1 MALHERRED
10 VIKRLARIE
19 GHVRGILRM
28 IDEDKECP
36 DILLQLAAVREAV
49 NKVGRIVLEDHVEIC
64 IAQAVKEGKGDR
76 AMLELKDAL
85 VKFI

>member
-10 VIKRLARIE
+10 VVKRLSRIE
-19 GHVRGILRM
+19 GHVRGIKRM
-28 IDEDKECP
+28 VEEDKECP

-85 VKFI
+85 IKFI

>member
-1 MALHERRED
+1 MTPHERRED
-10 VIKRLARIE
+10 VVKRLARIE
-19 GHVRGILRM
+19 GHIRGIRRM
-28 IDEDKECP
+28 VEENKECP

>member
-1 MALHERRED
+1 MALHGRRED
-10 VIKRLARIE
+10 VTKRLARIE
-19 GHVRGILRM
+19 GHVRGIRRM
-28 IDEDKECP
+28 VEEDEECP

-49 NKVGRIVLEDHVEIC
+49 KKVGRIVLEDHVEIC

>member
-1 MALHERRED
+1 MTLHERRED
-10 VIKRLARIE
+10 VVKRLARIE
-19 GHVRGILRM
+19 GHIRGIRRM
-28 IDEDKECP
+28 VEENKECP